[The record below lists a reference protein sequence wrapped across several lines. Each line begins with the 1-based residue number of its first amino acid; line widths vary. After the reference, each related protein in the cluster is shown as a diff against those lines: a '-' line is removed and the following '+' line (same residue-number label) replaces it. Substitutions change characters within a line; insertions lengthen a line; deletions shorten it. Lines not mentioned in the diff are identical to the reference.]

1 MFTFCAS
8 TNAGND
14 GSPKMWKICPKRSYM
29 SLSSISG
36 GLLGDV
42 NQLIVILE
50 ERVAGVEPLGQ
61 RRGHDAQRQS
71 GRERDQNLEAP

>member
-1 MFTFCAS
+1 MPEAIVHVAEF
-8 TNAGND
+8 D
-14 GSPKMWKICPKRSYM
+14 LR
-29 SLSSISG
+29 

-42 NQLIVILE
+42 NQLVVILE